1 MQELG
6 TRLGE
11 ACVDR
16 RICHLYLPQRRHRC
30 QCLQA
35 GIGMAQPAKD
45 QRLEQISSAEF
56 PLSLNTA
63 RLTGQNVRAFF
74 QNVFEGTLHL

>member
-11 ACVDR
+11 AFVDR

-45 QRLEQISSAEF
+45 QRLEQISSTEF

-63 RLTGQNVRAFF
+63 RLTGQDVRTFF
-74 QNVFEGTLHL
+74 HHVFQGTLHL

>member
-1 MQELG
+1 
-6 TRLGE
+6 
-11 ACVDR
+11 
-16 RICHLYLPQRRHRC
+16 
-30 QCLQA
+30 
-35 GIGMAQPAKD
+35 MAQPAKD
-45 QRLEQISSAEF
+45 QRLEQISSTEF